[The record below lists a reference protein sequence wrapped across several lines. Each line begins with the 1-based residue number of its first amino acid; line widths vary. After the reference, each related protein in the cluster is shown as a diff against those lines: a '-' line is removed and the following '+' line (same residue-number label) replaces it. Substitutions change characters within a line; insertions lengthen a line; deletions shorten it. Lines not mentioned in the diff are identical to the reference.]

1 MTNFIGEITFVLS
14 HLSKGGG
21 FLKLRMAN
29 IILFLSGVGLIIG
42 VFTLDI
48 NGILG
53 FLLTLIGLTVIGIG
67 LFRGNKPSKV
77 IAAILEIFLP

>member
-1 MTNFIGEITFVLS
+1 MLDIVYPIYRRAVVFEAPGGEYHIVSFR
-14 HLSKGGG
+14 GG
-21 FLKLRMAN
+21 
-29 IILFLSGVGLIIG
+29 GLIIG

-67 LFRGNKPSKV
+67 LF
-77 IAAILEIFLP
+77 